1 MSSDSSGSDLHPPK
15 FLKSLFFNSTITPLF
30 QFCPIVTSEPA
41 SRMSLAQH
49 VSSTEGADREWIEP
63 LIDEEFPVGRVLS
76 YDPVPPVHV
85 EDIAD
90 HVAAYKVRKRI
101 RYCKHLLSM
110 SKSQSESSIAI
121 FPPVVLPCSLSNL
134 RLFPQ
139 TFAQVTGQAMTYPI
153 YT

>member
-1 MSSDSSGSDLHPPK
+1 
-15 FLKSLFFNSTITPLF
+15 
-30 QFCPIVTSEPA
+30 
-41 SRMSLAQH
+41 MSLAQH

-101 RYCKHLLSM
+101 RYCKHLLSL
-110 SKSQSESSIAI
+110 SQGQSESSIPI
-121 FPPVVLPCSLSNL
+121 FLPDVPPASSYNL
-134 RLFPQ
+134 RLFLH